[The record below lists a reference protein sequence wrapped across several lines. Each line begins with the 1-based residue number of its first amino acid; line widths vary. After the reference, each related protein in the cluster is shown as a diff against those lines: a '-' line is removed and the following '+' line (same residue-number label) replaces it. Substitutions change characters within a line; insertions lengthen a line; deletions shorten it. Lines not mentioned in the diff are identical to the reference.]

1 MARREIILAAGTIGS
16 AQLLMVS
23 GVGPEEH
30 LREVGIKP
38 VMNLPVGYNLQD
50 HVTFS
55 GNAFLVNDSSL
66 CVNDVSIYICT
77 YCTTS
82 FHYYRS
88 SNFINYILSSY
99 CSIVSYISHEPC
111 LLRMHYLYRKLQH
124 LQYQQL
130 NT

>member
-82 FHYYRS
+82 FS
-88 SNFINYILSSY
+88 LLSF
-99 CSIVSYISHEPC
+99 
-111 LLRMHYLYRKLQH
+111 
-124 LQYQQL
+124 
-130 NT
+130 